1 MPLSMGSYTLPFLQA
16 HSCLFI
22 FHAHSCSLSG
32 QEQQFKGRLT
42 AKALPHGVVGR
53 YVRWDDQ
60 GC

>member
-1 MPLSMGSYTLPFLQA
+1 MPLSMGSCTLPFPQA
-16 HSCLFI
+16 RSCLFT
-22 FHAHSCSLSG
+22 FHAHSLS
-32 QEQQFKGRLT
+32 QVQQPFKGRLT